1 MLFLISRKVMAHCN
15 WNGCAVCLEITSL
28 SLILFFNPYVIWKK
42 PIAPEYPG
50 FLMEG
55 QNPLQYL
62 LGGHQEHLQ
71 GTFAD
76 NPLGFPCLVSLN
88 EYREQ
93 TLAKEIPDGF
103 PAP

>member
-1 MLFLISRKVMAHCN
+1 MLFLISGEVRDHWN
-15 WNGCAVCLEITSL
+15 WNGCAVRLEIRSL

-42 PIAPEYPG
+42 PMAPEYPG

-55 QNPLQYL
+55 PNPLQYL
-62 LGGHQEHLQ
+62 LGGHKEHPP

-76 NPLGFPCLVSLN
+76 DPLGFPCLVSLN

-103 PAP
+103 PAL